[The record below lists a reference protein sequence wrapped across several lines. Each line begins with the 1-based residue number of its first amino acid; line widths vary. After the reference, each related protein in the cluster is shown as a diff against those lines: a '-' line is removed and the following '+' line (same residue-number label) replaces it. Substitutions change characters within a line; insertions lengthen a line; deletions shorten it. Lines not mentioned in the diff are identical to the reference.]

1 MTDSPVSPQLNRQL
15 DQLTRDIRSGLA
27 QVRRHLRELEQV
39 ERTSLDPATA
49 RPRFAAL
56 LGEAMAAPSDTPAR
70 PAKPTE

>member
-39 ERTSLDPATA
+39 ERTGLDPAAA

-56 LGEAMAAPSDTPAR
+56 LGQAMAAPNDTHPQPAT
-70 PAKPTE
+70 PTD